1 MNIKLIK
8 ALMAN
13 TDLLID
19 YVQELVD
26 FPGDMAVFSCRE
38 RVEDLVVKILIHCD
52 LITTAVSNEYKGFE
66 GPQFFGV
73 FLDVQKALW
82 PYEGESLIRA
92 DLSDIKEKLL
102 PQVSTLSDVLNF
114 QLRDMLKAAEFKQ
127 AAKAL
132 TDVHSYRKKREI
144 EAGYDQTRN
153 THRGLLAGDPVETPQ
168 RTWMDDMYPGPIMG
182 VDPVSENPPVVMSN
196 SSLTAK
202 GDPFLHNQNNNAHQ

>member
-13 TDLLID
+13 TDLLIE

-26 FPGDMAVFSCRE
+26 FPGDMAMFSCRE
-38 RVEDLVVKILIHCD
+38 RVEDLVAKILIHTD
-52 LITTAVSNEYKGFE
+52 LVTKAVSNEYKDLE
-66 GPQFFGV
+66 GPQFFSV
-73 FLDVQKALW
+73 FWGIERVLW
-82 PYEGESLIRA
+82 PYKGESLIRA
-92 DLSDIKEKLL
+92 DLSDIEAKLL

-114 QLRDMLKAAEFKQ
+114 ELRDMLKAAELKQ

-132 TDVHSYRKKREI
+132 TDVHSYRKQREI

-153 THRGLLAGDPVETPQ
+153 TRGSLLAGDPVEIPQ

-182 VDPVSENPPVVMSN
+182 VDPISENPPVVMLN
-196 SSLTAK
+196 GSLTAK
-202 GDPFLHNQNNNAHQ
+202 GDPFFT